1 MCKVTRANHDVST
14 SVSSATTEA
23 AAAAAAA
30 AAAEGVGRFRE
41 GAERPKGMGGV
52 GAK

>member
-14 SVSSATTEA
+14 SVSSATTE

>member
-23 AAAAAAA
+23 AAAAA
-30 AAAEGVGRFRE
+30 EGVGWLRE
-41 GAERPKGMGGV
+41 GV
-52 GAK
+52 

>member
-30 AAAEGVGRFRE
+30 AAEGVGRFRE
-41 GAERPKGMGGV
+41 GVERPKGMGGV